1 MKDRFIWGIL
11 PGLVTPLLV
20 VLLFWYFRFNYLSLN
35 DFIQQ
40 TISLRIQFKIIAVGV
55 FFADLALFYLF
66 LYYNKNNAA
75 KGVISAVLLYAFYFL
90 IASF

>member
-40 TISLRIQFKIIAVGV
+40 TISLRIQFKIIAIGV

-66 LYYNKNNAA
+66 LHYNKITLQ
-75 KGVISAVLLYAFYFL
+75 KVLYQPYCSMPFIF
-90 IASF
+90 